1 MRILLTR
8 RIAAT
13 KRAIPAGRAI
23 PTKRAV
29 LIALAP
35 FVAAG
40 VAACG
45 STVSTGSYKGA
56 SAAVAQR
63 IGDFQSDV
71 TAGEDKKL
79 CDQDL
84 AAAVSTRLQAAG
96 GSCQQAL
103 KNQLGAIDNYELAV
117 ESIAVHGTSA
127 TARVKSTWSGKQRT
141 TTMGLVKEGDTW
153 KVATLQ

>member
-1 MRILLTR
+1 MRIL
-8 RIAAT
+8 
-13 KRAIPAGRAI
+13 
-23 PTKRAV
+23 PTKQAA
-29 LIALAP
+29 LLALAP
-35 FVAAG
+35 LLAAG

-63 IGDFQSDV
+63 IGDFQTDV

-79 CDQDL
+79 CNQDF
-84 AAAVSTRLQAAG
+84 AAAVHTRLQAAG
-96 GSCQQAL
+96 GTCVQAL

-141 TTMGLVKEGDTW
+141 TTMRLVKEGGVWRID
-153 KVATLQ
+153 TLQ